1 MLFISGVLQ
10 TGLCVS
16 VDDANELVS
25 LMGGKSGGGSACYEM
40 ESSHF
45 FMER

>member
-10 TGLCVS
+10 TGLCVR

-25 LMGGKSGGGSACYEM
+25 LMGGKAGGGSACYEV

-45 FMER
+45 R